1 MRGYLNKYFI
11 CCNSL
16 LRNLPT
22 STNYLLTKP
31 NLFLQ
36 HIYYFSNNQESA
48 LHFQTGDTNK
58 LEILKSIKGKSG
70 IYMWTNKL
78 NAKKY
83 VGSSV
88 DLRCRL
94 LEYYNTNRLLDGVS
108 MPIYKALLKH
118 GCSNFSLDILEFCD
132 KDNLILREKHYFNI
146 YSPEYNI
153 LKEPLSPSRGKGW
166 KHSEATI
173 EKMKLAANNLSA
185 ENLLQRS
192 LSHKDKKLEVTDI
205 TTGLNTIYHA
215 IRAAARA
222 LNIDRR
228 YIEKYIYLKQV
239 QPVRQRYL
247 FKLIEE
253 GVNKDNIRLQ
263 KTSQKV
269 VVTDVETNDITI
281 YSSVTSAAKS
291 LGLHQASI
299 SLYLKDKRTKPFKDK
314 YIFKLIS

>member
-1 MRGYLNKYFI
+1 
-11 CCNSL
+11 
-16 LRNLPT
+16 
-22 STNYLLTKP
+22 
-31 NLFLQ
+31 
-36 HIYYFSNNQESA
+36 
-48 LHFQTGDTNK
+48 
-58 LEILKSIKGKSG
+58 
-70 IYMWTNKL
+70 
-78 NAKKY
+78 
-83 VGSSV
+83 
-88 DLRCRL
+88 
-94 LEYYNTNRLLDGVS
+94 

-118 GCSNFSLDILEFCD
+118 GYSNFSLDILEFCD

-173 EKMKLAANNLSA
+173 EKIKLAANNLSA

-192 LSHKDKKLEVTDI
+192 LFFSHKGKKVEVTDI

-239 QPVRQRYL
+239 QPVLDIYT

-253 GVNKDNIRLQ
+253 GVNKDNTRLQ
-263 KTSQKV
+263 KTSAKV
-269 VVTDVETNDITI
+269 EVTDVETNDITI

-314 YIFKLIS
+314 DIFKLIS

>member
-1 MRGYLNKYFI
+1 MVGYLNKYFI

-36 HIYYFSNNQESA
+36 HIYYISNNQGSA
-48 LHFQTGDTNK
+48 LHFQTGPWDTNK

-78 NAKKY
+78 NGKKY
-83 VGSSV
+83 LGNSV
-88 DLRCRL
+88 DLRRGL

-108 MPIYKALLKH
+108 MPIYKAFLKH
-118 GCSNFSLDILEFCD
+118 GYSNFSLDILEFCD

-153 LKEPLSPSRGKGW
+153 LKEPLTPSRGKGW

-173 EKMKLAANNLSA
+173 EKIKLAANNLSA
-185 ENLLQRS
+185 ENLLQCS
-192 LSHKDKKLEVTDI
+192 LSHKGKKVEVTVI

-222 LNIDRR
+222 LNIYRR
-228 YIEKYIYLKQV
+228 YIE
-239 QPVRQRYL
+239 
-247 FKLIEE
+247 
-253 GVNKDNIRLQ
+253 
-263 KTSQKV
+263 
-269 VVTDVETNDITI
+269 
-281 YSSVTSAAKS
+281 
-291 LGLHQASI
+291 
-299 SLYLKDKRTKPFKDK
+299 
-314 YIFKLIS
+314 